1 MTLMKARIYSSIDAH
16 SLLHSL
22 NEAAMARPERFAVEL
37 ANHGASTH
45 HGTLRVLDRA
55 ADSST
60 SATISQL
67 DDHFLLAQLDEA
79 DSTDPITARRQLET
93 LLSGIVTQY
102 NDSTKPGLAPDDQAI
117 IVFED
122 DVKKT

>member
-1 MTLMKARIYSSIDAH
+1 MKARIYSSIDAH

-22 NEAAMARPERFAVEL
+22 HEAAMTSPKRFAVEL

-45 HGTLRVLDRA
+45 HGALRVLDRA
-55 ADSST
+55 ADPST

-67 DDHFLLAQLDEA
+67 DDHFLVAQLDEA
-79 DSTDPITARRQLET
+79 EATDPITARRRLET
-93 LLSGIVTQY
+93 LLTEIVTQY
-102 NDSTKPGLAPDDQAI
+102 NNSTKPGLAPDDQAV

-122 DVKKT
+122 DVKNT